1 MKGILIKIKD
11 GHILDGDGEFLGKDN
26 EGNPYTFWRS
36 NGHMEVPADLAIALE
51 REKPQR
57 YEMVN
62 RALADKIVGIVPPE
76 IKKEEPKLN
85 INSILNQVEK
95 AIELNKSEQIA
106 LLKKLKIIPDKKGKE
121 FDRVRKIILSGHK
134 L

>member
-1 MKGILIKIKD
+1 MKGILIKIKE
-11 GHILDGDGEFLGKDN
+11 GHIVDGAGEFLGKDN

-62 RALADKIVGIVPPE
+62 RALADKIVGGLPE

-85 INSILNQVEK
+85 INIVLDQVEK
-95 AIELNKSEQIA
+95 AMELNKPEQIA